1 MRGRGRAAALAAI
14 GALAALMTAT
24 AAQAAPA
31 MWVVRDGDSEI
42 FLFGT
47 MHALKPG
54 ADWRTPAYEAAY
66 RKAEAVWF
74 EAVVDPVDPAFLQDL
89 IQRYGIDRE
98 RPLSRR
104 LSARQL
110 KELRAVLAQGTLTLE
125 TIDHLRPWAAAL
137 ALSMQPV
144 RGGGA
149 SVEAGADVAVTR
161 QARQAEKPIR
171 AFETMEDQVQ
181 MFAGLPQDV
190 ELQYLVDVI
199 DERRG
204 RGVRKGSLADA
215 WIQGDVARLGQG
227 VVAELQSESPVFYDA
242 LLKRRNHAWAEALDT
257 QMAGQG
263 VQLVN
268 VGALHLLGA
277 DGLPALMKARGYHV
291 ERVQ

>member
-1 MRGRGRAAALAAI
+1 VRFRGRAARTAV
-14 GALAALMTAT
+14 GALAALMMTT

-54 ADWRTPAYEAAY
+54 ADWRTPAYDAAY

-74 EAVVDPVDPAFLQDL
+74 EAVVDPIDPALIHDL
-89 IQRYGIDRE
+89 IDRYGVDRE
-98 RPLSRR
+98 RPLSSR
-104 LSARQL
+104 LSPRQL
-110 KELRAVLAQGTLTLE
+110 KDLKAVLAEGVLTVE
-125 TIDHLRPWAAAL
+125 KIDHLRPWAAAL
-137 ALSMQPV
+137 VLSMQPV

-161 QARQAEKPIR
+161 QARRAEKPIR
-171 AFETMEDQVQ
+171 AFETMEDQVR
-181 MFAGLPQDV
+181 MFAGLPPEV

-199 DERRG
+199 ADLRG
-204 RGVRKGSLADA
+204 RGLRKGSHADA
-215 WIQGDVARLGQG
+215 WIRGDVTRLGRG
-227 VVAELQSESPVFYDA
+227 VVGEMQADMPQFYDA
-242 LLKRRNHAWAEALDT
+242 LLRRRNHAWAEALNA
-257 QMAGQG
+257 QMAGEG

-268 VGALHLLGA
+268 VGALHLLGE
-277 DGLPALMKARGYHV
+277 DGLPALMQARGYHV